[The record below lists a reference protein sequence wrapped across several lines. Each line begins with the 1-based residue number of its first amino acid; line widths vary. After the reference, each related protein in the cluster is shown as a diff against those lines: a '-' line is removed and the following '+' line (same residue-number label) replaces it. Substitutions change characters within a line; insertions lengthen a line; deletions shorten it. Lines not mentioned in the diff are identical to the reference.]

1 MEWFVPWPAVGFLP
15 LRILFT
21 LVKVLI
27 GAVLV
32 EVIAQVFP
40 RLKIAQSMRYFV
52 SVIAVALTGLML
64 AVMGL

>member
-1 MEWFVPWPAVGFLP
+1 VVGSLP
-15 LRILFT
+15 LRIVLT

-52 SVIAVALTGLML
+52 SVIAFALTGLML
-64 AVMGL
+64 AVIGL

>member
-1 MEWFVPWPAVGFLP
+1 VL
-15 LRILFT
+15 T
-21 LVKVLI
+21 LVKVLF

-52 SVIAVALTGLML
+52 SVIAFALTGLML
-64 AVMGL
+64 AVIGL